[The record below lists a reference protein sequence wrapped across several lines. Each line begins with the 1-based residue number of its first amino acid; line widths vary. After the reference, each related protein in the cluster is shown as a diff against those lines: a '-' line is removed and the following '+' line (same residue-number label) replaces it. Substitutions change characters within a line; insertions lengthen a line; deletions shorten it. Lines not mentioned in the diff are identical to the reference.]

1 MESSQFR
8 IVDLGIV
15 AENKALSS
23 KNILVTPLESL
34 PYLQGEIRHAPEL
47 VSVEGV
53 DSDGVAYTDK
63 VVTDLTVE
71 ALWLPHGNT
80 NRRTAPDVRRG
91 ERVVLWQSGN
101 SDQYYWSSM
110 GRDDNLRKLETVVY
124 TFSGTQDE
132 GVDST
137 DPDQCYYIEISTH
150 NKQITL
156 QTSDKNGEP
165 FRYTF
170 QFNTGEG
177 VVTLMD
183 DVGNYFEFDSSET
196 KLTLKNKDGTWVS
209 LDRKDILG
217 YAPKN
222 IDLKAESRIKLTCGS
237 SELTL
242 LPSET
247 ILQTPKFSG
256 KR

>member
-1 MESSQFR
+1 MISSQFR

-15 AENKALSS
+15 AENKPLSS
-23 KNILVTPLESL
+23 KIILVTPLESL
-34 PYLQGEIRHAPEL
+34 PFLQGEIRQTPEVITAEGTDANG
-47 VSVEGV
+47 VS
-53 DSDGVAYTDK
+53 YTEK
-63 VVTDLTVE
+63 MITDLTVE
-71 ALWLPHGNT
+71 ATWLPIGNT

-101 SDQYYWSSM
+101 SDRYYWTSM
-110 GRDDNLRKLETVVY
+110 GMDDNLRKLETVVY
-124 TFSGTQDE
+124 TFSGTANE
-132 GVDST
+132 SVDST
-137 DPDQCYYIEISTH
+137 DPDQCYYVEVSTH

-177 VVTLMD
+177 VVTLTD

-247 ILQTPKFSG
+247 ILKTPKFSG
-256 KR
+256 ER